1 MSFGYDTMS
10 EIALCNFCSH
20 IIQREASAL
29 LFLLQWAMREPL
41 SVGRAAGTGFH
52 AFFINQSVQSGEPI
66 GHDGIIMEQNKKGE
80 LQSRREFFKRAAKG
94 ALPILGAIALAN
106 MPLLASASESSS
118 TSCSGCNNRCM
129 NSCFNTCHGSCN
141 RHCAD
146 NCSSNCR
153 GTCSNSCAR
162 VSK

>member
-1 MSFGYDTMS
+1 MMGK
-10 EIALCNFCSH
+10 
-20 IIQREASAL
+20 
-29 LFLLQWAMREPL
+29 REPRKAE
-41 SVGRAAGTGFH
+41 RATDTGFH

-66 GHDGIIMEQNKKGE
+66 GHDCTIMKQNEKEE
-80 LQSRREFFKRAAKG
+80 LQSRRQFFKRAAKG

-106 MPLLASASESSS
+106 MPMLASASEASS

-129 NSCFNTCHGSCN
+129 HSCFNTCHGSCN
-141 RHCAD
+141 KHCAD

-162 VSK
+162 GSK